1 MVASM
6 YLAEGEEVVFEVRR
20 HWLVLSEPFAS
31 ALGVLVLAG
40 FVGLFASP
48 NEGSDPIDTLVGLAA
63 LGFAIRFAWRL
74 SLWWVDRILVTDRRV
89 IEASGVLTKKVA
101 SMPLGKIT
109 DMTYVRPLL
118 GRTLFRYGH
127 LVLESA
133 GQTQALEEVKFL
145 RDPDHFYSAVISRTT
160 RRFEPP
166 PEPPP
171 ESFETDEPARREQD
185 DTGPIPRVR

>member
-1 MVASM
+1 MRPLS
-6 YLAEGEEVVFEVRR
+6 YLAEGEELVLEVRR
-20 HWLVLSEPFAS
+20 HWLVLAEPFAS
-31 ALGVLVLAG
+31 AIGVILLAG
-40 FVGLFASP
+40 FVGMFVSP
-48 NEGSDPIDTLVGLAA
+48 NQGSDAIDTLVGLGA
-63 LGFAIRFAWRL
+63 LAFALRFAWKL
-74 SLWWVDRILVTDRRV
+74 GLWWVDRILVTDRRV
-89 IEASGVLTKKVA
+89 IEASGVLTRRVA

-171 ESFETDEPARREQD
+171 QPPPQPPPPSFETDEPAR
-185 DTGPIPRVR
+185 